1 MGKSLIIPGA
11 DFSAVA
17 IPFIAKVTIAA
28 NKVATIYSGDGNA
41 IATIP
46 ATAKEKTIDLT
57 DILSEGSPTL
67 YDFTFARQADVFKKV
82 WINVDNATTLAFA
95 LYCGEGSSSILEE
108 ALFSGSNE
116 ANLSIQSVLTNQG
129 NIKSVDL
136 SCLKGDIISAQGAF
150 YKCAALESIN
160 LHNVKSITNWNN
172 FCTAAGALKT
182 IDLSSLE
189 TIASTTPV
197 AGSGPFSSCYNLETI
212 LCPALGVSGAK
223 IFIKEICAGAN
234 LLCKYSGGNITKVD
248 ISRFTCQYGTP
259 VPATMTL
266 WDENVWSNPV
276 VGTTYYVD
284 AAVNRLYTYNG

>member
-28 NKVATIYSGDGNA
+28 NKSANIYSGDGNV

-46 ATAKEKTIDLT
+46 AAPQDQTVDLI
-57 DILSEGSPTL
+57 DILSEDGVSL
-67 YDFTFARQADVFKKV
+67 FDFTFARQHDVFKKV

-95 LYCGEGSSSILEE
+95 LYCASDSSSILEE
-108 ALFSGSNE
+108 VLFSGTNE
-116 ANLSIQSVLTNQG
+116 ASLSLDGVLMNQR
-129 NIKSVDL
+129 NVKSVDL
-136 SCLKGDIISAQGAF
+136 SCLKGNITSSDNAFAQ
-150 YKCAALESIN
+150 CAALESIN
-160 LHNVKSITNWNN
+160 LHNVKSIVNWILMFRN
-172 FCTAAGALKT
+172 CTKLKT

-189 TIASTTPV
+189 TIASTTPA
-197 AGSGPFSSCYNLETI
+197 AGSGPFIYCDKLETI

-223 IFIKEICAGAN
+223 ILIKEISAGGN
-234 LLCKYSGGNITKVD
+234 LLSKYSAGNITTLD
-248 ISRFTCQYGTP
+248 MSRFTYQYGTP

-266 WDENVWSNPV
+266 WDENVWDNPM

-284 AAVNRLYTYNG
+284 ASVNRLYTYNG